1 MAPDNLI
8 SEIRAD
14 IHVFR
19 AVVEANVP
27 PTDIVLNGI
36 WRWYLDVELY
46 LPLPVM
52 ELTEGE
58 RRRYAV
64 DILNEMDTIFA
75 TEMEPVYMSLDV
87 DGKNDLF
94 RSSAADRVNAL
105 WKELA
110 GVYAYLVNQGV
121 VVLDEE
127 TRAEAEAHAV
137 ELLCASSGMDED
149 EIRDRIRHDSQMR
162 LMLRRSGL
170 DPDRIK

>member
-1 MAPDNLI
+1 MTENII

-27 PTDIVLNGI
+27 PTDIVLNGV

-52 ELTEGE
+52 DLTDGE

-64 DILNEMDTIFA
+64 DILNEMDSIFA
-75 TEMEPVYMSLDV
+75 NEMQPTYDSLDT
-87 DGKNDLF
+87 DGKNAMF
-94 RSSAADRVNAL
+94 RSASADRVNSL

-110 GVYAYLVNQGV
+110 GTYAYLVNRSV
-121 VVLDEE
+121 VVLDDE
-127 TRAEAEAHAV
+127 TRADAEAHAV
-137 ELLCASSGMDED
+137 ELLSASSGMDED